1 MTHLHALLIACAVAA
16 GLSAASNARAAT
28 ATTQFQV
35 RIVITESCDIQAVAA
50 SDVDFGTF
58 ARSSGAPADAQG
70 TLQLN
75 CTQGTPY
82 SIGLDAGANPTST
95 AAAADNRRMTDG
107 NSNYVAYGLYRDT
120 ARQQFWGD
128 VIGTNTLSGTG
139 TASNQAIP
147 VYGRAPSTNAP
158 AGSYVD
164 TVVATVTY

>member
-1 MTHLHALLIACAVAA
+1 MTHLNASLIACATLA
-16 GLSAASNARAAT
+16 GLALSEQAAAAT

-50 SDVDFGTF
+50 SDVDFGTL
-58 ARSSGAPADAQG
+58 ARSTGAPADAQG

-82 SIGLDAGANPTST
+82 DIGLDAGANPTST
-95 AAAADNRRMTDG
+95 VAAADNRRMTDG

-147 VYGRAPSTNAP
+147 VYGRAPSTDAP
-158 AGSYVD
+158 TGSYTD
-164 TVVATVTY
+164 TVVATITY